1 MPLSVPKFLTK
12 AFAAAGG
19 KTDVPITGADINNGR
34 ADYENGFP
42 PVTRAPIAA
51 GGVPPYGTDMNGVL
65 FDLSSGLQ
73 YLQAGMV
80 FPYSQD
86 FANAIGGYDVGAWV
100 TASGIRYVST
110 ISGNSVPPPSAGW
123 QALSFSDPTETAR
136 GMPLVATNAEV
147 AAGTNAGKMVT
158 PASLAS
164 RTATAART
172 GLVELATNAETQTG
186 TDAARA
192 VTPASLSTVVLGMGQ
207 SVVDVTSSR
216 LKNTTYTNTTGRS
229 IFVFITPSFAA
240 VIPASFSLVING
252 VTVAYSDVA
261 ANENGTCPLFGVVP
275 PGATYSVTS
284 PGKNIASWVELR

>member
-86 FANAIGGYDVGAWV
+86 LANAIGGYDVGALV

-110 ISGNSVPPPSAGW
+110 ISGNSLPPPSAGW
-123 QALSFSDPTETAR
+123 QALSLSDPTETVR
-136 GMPLVATNAEV
+136 GMPLVATTALAQALADDATMITPKKIGQILGSGVLADYGYATFPVVISGTRRMIFIQWVHTTPLGTQGALTSWPIAFPNACLF
-147 AAGTNAGKMVT
+147 AGAFCQNGV
-158 PASLAS
+158 S
-164 RTATAART
+164 
-172 GLVELATNAETQTG
+172 VQ
-186 TDAARA
+186 
-192 VTPASLSTVVLGMGQ
+192 SLSLGAKTKTTV
-207 SVVDVTSSR
+207 S
-216 LKNTTYTNTTGRS
+216 
-229 IFVFITPSFAA
+229 
-240 VIPASFSLVING
+240 
-252 VTVAYSDVA
+252 AYSSA
-261 ANENGTCPLFGVVP
+261 VP
-275 PGATYSVTS
+275 VNVGFIGIGY
-284 PGKNIASWVELR
+284 